1 MSKRKLLLA
10 DDSITIQKVVNLTF
24 ADENIDV
31 ITVGDGDAAMRKFA
45 QDTPDLVMADV
56 NMPGLDG
63 YRICEMIKQDD
74 ETKNIPVVL
83 LVGSFEP
90 FDEARA
96 RQVGAN
102 DFLTKPFQ
110 SIRQL
115 VNKVS
120 DLLSGEKAEDE
131 VDSFADTLEN
141 IPKPVEAAEEN
152 TGDAGLDDE
161 MIQTNQIGSLPVN
174 EPSKFNSGAVSQTSF
189 EDTDIDSIEPPYDF
203 SKSFQN
209 AAPTQKTEEN
219 ANGNNFQKIESLD
232 SGEDSFESE
241 DKISGQLNDELE
253 QILKSK
259 QEADEKDDAFP
270 DFALDD
276 FDLLELPQSRKG
288 AAAKIN
294 RQFEA
299 DKIKNFARTSFSESF
314 VANANDASAEFIE
327 AVAEKVVEKLSGEII
342 AKIVRETIAQMK
354 EEK

>member
-24 ADENIDV
+24 ADEDIDV

-45 QDTPDLVMADV
+45 EDTPDLVMADV

-63 YRICEMIKQDD
+63 YRICEMIKRDD
-74 ETKNIPVVL
+74 ETKHIPVVL

-90 FDEARA
+90 FDEGRA

-120 DLLSGEKAEDE
+120 DLLNGANAENE

-141 IPKPVEAAEEN
+141 IPKPSEPADEDTDINA
-152 TGDAGLDDE
+152 TDDE
-161 MIQTNQIGSLPVN
+161 MIQTEQIGSLPIN
-174 EPSKFNSGAVSQTSF
+174 EPQKSSSNKVSQSSF
-189 EDTDIDSIEPPYDF
+189 EDTDIDSIQPPYDF

-209 AAPTQKTEEN
+209 VAQRKNTAEN
-219 ANGNNFQKIESLD
+219 ANRNNFHKIESFD
-232 SGEDSFESE
+232 EGEDSSEAE
-241 DKISGQLNDELE
+241 DKVSEQLNDDLE
-253 QILKSK
+253 QILKNK
-259 QEADEKDDAFP
+259 REFDETGDEFP

-294 RQFEA
+294 RQFET
-299 DKIKNFARTSFSESF
+299 DKLKNFARTSFSESF
-314 VANANDASAEFIE
+314 VENTNDISAEFIE
-327 AVAEKVVEKLSGEII
+327 AVADKVVEKLSGKVI
-342 AKIVRETIAQMK
+342 AEIVRETITQMR
-354 EEK
+354 EEE